1 MEGDRELKAWDAI
14 ARYMQSF
21 DDTDGDGIANV
32 PEYYATTH
40 GRKVVD
46 DSKNIINLVKHPNK
60 YFAMIV
66 GVVIVIILLIVL
78 LIFLIRKIVR
88 RLKRRK
94 EK

>member
-1 MEGDRELKAWDAI
+1 
-14 ARYMQSF
+14 MQSF

-46 DSKNIINLVKHPNK
+46 DSKNIIDLVKHPNK

-66 GVVIVIILLIVL
+66 GVVIVIILLLVL